1 MNENMIVLM
10 ESSLLISYYL
20 SFYVGRK
27 PFKFAKTTICMLL
40 LRYNCIFYV
49 FRTKHELLFSLNVIL
64 FMFMYLFATLVN
76 QRLSTCKTIFLKKK
90 RRKIEKR

>member
-64 FMFMYLFATLVN
+64 FMNLFATLVN
-76 QRLSTCKTIFLKKK
+76 QRLSTCKMIFLKKK
-90 RRKIEKR
+90 KER